1 MADIREL
8 GLCELKSAR
17 EKGELS
23 SAEIAAAYKKAYE
36 ADRTHEK
43 PLNAYVEFFDDC
55 ADRAG
60 EADAVRKADEARASG
75 KGAAVEAG
83 TVPDKTAKGL
93 LQGLPLAVKDNIM
106 IKGREA
112 SCASKIL
119 KGFNAPYSATVIERL
134 SGQGAFFLGRTN
146 MDEFA
151 MGSSCEYS
159 CYGPTRN
166 PVNRD
171 YAPGGSSGGS
181 ACAVAAGLAPCAL
194 GSDTGGS
201 VRLPASFCGVY
212 GLKPSYGTLSR
223 YGLIAYGSSLDQIG
237 VLARDPRDTALVL
250 SAAAGLDNKDGTSA
264 QTDFSALHP
273 LTPMEL
279 KGVKIALVKEFTE
292 KGIDPEVHDITLRF
306 AEWLEK
312 QGATVEEL
320 SLPLLRYAV
329 PCYYIIAPAEA
340 SSNLARYDGVQYGLR
355 IDDAPSL
362 EEMYLQT
369 RTMGFGSEV
378 KRRIFVGNYVL
389 SSGYYDAYYKKA
401 QAVRSVLTGECR
413 KLFGTYNF
421 ILSPTAPVPPF
432 ALGSRVDD
440 PVAMYTTD
448 MCTTF
453 ANLTGLPA
461 LSLPAAQTK
470 EGLPVG
476 VQLTA
481 NMFREDTLLQAALV
495 WQEERE
501 AGVSI

>member
-1 MADIREL
+1 MADIRGL
-8 GLCELKSAR
+8 GLCGLKAALD
-17 EKGELS
+17 KGELS
-23 SAEIAAAYKKAYE
+23 SAEIAAAYREAYR
-36 ADRTHEK
+36 ADLGHEK
-43 PLNAYVEFFDDC
+43 PLNAYVEFFEDC
-55 ADRAG
+55 AE
-60 EADAVRKADEARASG
+60 EARRADEVRAARG
-75 KGAAVEAG
+75 GAAGAG
-83 TVPDKTAKGL
+83 ADKGGGAAGL
-93 LQGLPLAVKDNIM
+93 LAGLPLAVKDNIM

-119 KGFNAPYSATVIERL
+119 KGFNASYSATVIERL
-134 SGQGAFFLGRTN
+134 AGQGAFFLGRTN

-171 YAPGGSSGGS
+171 CAPGGSSGGS

-223 YGLIAYGSSLDQIG
+223 CGLIAFGSSLDQIG
-237 VLARDPRDTALVL
+237 VLARDPRDAALVL
-250 SAAAGLDNKDGTSA
+250 SAAAGRDKKDGTSA
-264 QTDFSALHP
+264 DTDFSSLHP
-273 LTPMEL
+273 LSPLDL
-279 KGVKIALVKEFTE
+279 KGVKIALVREFIE
-292 KGIDPEVHDITLRF
+292 KGVDPEVHRITMGF
-306 AEWLEK
+306 AAWLEK
-312 QGATVEEL
+312 QGARVEEV

-355 IDDAPSL
+355 MDDAPTL

-369 RTMGFGSEV
+369 RTAGFGGEV
-378 KRRIFVGNYVL
+378 KRRIFIGNYVL

-401 QAVRSVLTGECR
+401 QAVRSVLAAECR
-413 KLFGTYNF
+413 KLFGAYQF

-432 ALGSRVDD
+432 TLGSRVDD
-440 PVAMYTTD
+440 PLAMYAAD

-461 LSLPAAQTK
+461 LSLPAGSTAA
-470 EGLPVG
+470 GLPVG
-476 VQLTA
+476 AQLIA
-481 NMFREDTLLQAALV
+481 GMFHEDALLRAALV

-501 AGVSI
+501 AGVEP